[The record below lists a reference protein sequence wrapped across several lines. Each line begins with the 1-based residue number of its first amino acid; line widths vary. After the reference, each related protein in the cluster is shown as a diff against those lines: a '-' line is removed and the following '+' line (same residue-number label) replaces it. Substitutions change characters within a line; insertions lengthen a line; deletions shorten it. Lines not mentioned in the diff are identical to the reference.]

1 MFGLEWP
8 QFGEILLKMAGAFLL
23 ALPVAWE
30 REVRTRLMGLRTFPI
45 VAMASCG
52 YLLIANELFPSDQ
65 SQARVVQ
72 GLVAGMGF
80 IGGGAILKRDGKVE
94 GTATA
99 ASLWATGA
107 VGMAVAY
114 ARLDIALAVSLI
126 VFLTL
131 RILTPLEQ
139 RLLEETGKEQEAL
152 EPATEGGAGSPDAAS
167 SRQRNRGD
175 RAGSE

>member
-1 MFGLEWP
+1 M
-8 QFGEILLKMAGAFLL
+8 LLKIAGAFFL

-45 VAMASCG
+45 VAVASCG
-52 YLLIANELFPSDQ
+52 YLLIATELFPSDE

-80 IGGGAILKRDGKVE
+80 IGGGAILKRKGTVE

-114 ARLDIALAVSLI
+114 SRLDIAIAVSLI

-131 RILTPLEQ
+131 RILTPFEN
-139 RLLEETGKEQEAL
+139 RLVEATGKKDEVR
-152 EPATEGGAGSPDAAS
+152 EGIGTDDPGAGRPPED
-167 SRQRNRGD
+167 G
-175 RAGSE
+175 

>member
-1 MFGLEWP
+1 MFGLEL
-8 QFGEILLKMAGAFLL
+8 QQLGEMLLKVGGAFLL

-52 YLLIANELFPSDQ
+52 YLLIANELFPSDDA
-65 SQARVVQ
+65 QARVVQ

-80 IGGGAILKRDGKVE
+80 IGGGAILKRKGQVE

-107 VGMAVAY
+107 VGMAMAY
-114 ARLDIALAVSLI
+114 SRLDIALSISAI
-126 VFLTL
+126 IFLTL
-131 RILTPLEQ
+131 RFLTPLEQ
-139 RLLEETGKEQEAL
+139 RLVDEDDRKVTSEEA
-152 EPATEGGAGSPDAAS
+152 
-167 SRQRNRGD
+167 RGD
-175 RAGSE
+175 HDDRHQDDPYHPHEPGPD

>member
-1 MFGLEWP
+1 MFGLEWHSI
-8 QFGEILLKMAGAFLL
+8 GEMVLKLVGSFIL

-30 REVRTRLMGLRTFPI
+30 REKRTRLMGLRTFPI

-52 YLLIANELFPSDQ
+52 YVLIATELFVANDEA
-65 SQARVVQ
+65 QARVVQ
-72 GLVAGMGF
+72 GLVTGMGF
-80 IGGGAILKRDGKVE
+80 IGGGAILKRKGHVE

-114 ARLDIALAVSLI
+114 SRLDIALSVSLI

-131 RILTPLEQ
+131 RLLTPIEK
-139 RLLEETGKEQEAL
+139 RIGTGRESDSETEPYEGDAETEE
-152 EPATEGGAGSPDAAS
+152 DA
-167 SRQRNRGD
+167 
-175 RAGSE
+175 E